1 MIIEFDKS
9 FEKSLT
15 KVKDN
20 TLFIKI
26 ESLIEKIEKAEKMSE
41 IKNVKKLTGFKNY
54 YRIRI
59 GDFRLGFEKINDN
72 TIRFITVARRKDIY
86 SVFP

>member
-9 FEKSLT
+9 FEKSLI
-15 KVKDN
+15 KVKEKA
-20 TLFIKI
+20 LFNKI
-26 ESLIEKIEKAEKMSE
+26 ESLIETIEKAEKISE

-54 YRIRI
+54 NRIRI

-86 SVFP
+86 SIFP

>member
-9 FEKSLT
+9 FEKFLI
-15 KVKDN
+15 KVKEKA
-20 TLFIKI
+20 LFNKI
-26 ESLIEKIEKAEKMSE
+26 ESLIEIIEKAEKISE

-59 GDFRLGFEKINDN
+59 GDFRIGFEKINDN

-86 SVFP
+86 SIFP

>member
-9 FEKSLT
+9 FEKSLI
-15 KVKDN
+15 KVKEKA
-20 TLFIKI
+20 LFNKI
-26 ESLIEKIEKAEKMSE
+26 ESLIETIEKAEKISE

-72 TIRFITVARRKDIY
+72 TIRFITLARRKDIY
-86 SVFP
+86 SIFP

>member
-9 FEKSLT
+9 FEKSLI
-15 KVKDN
+15 KVKEKA
-20 TLFIKI
+20 LFNKI
-26 ESLIEKIEKAEKMSE
+26 ESFIETIEKAEKISE

-86 SVFP
+86 SIFP

>member
-26 ESLIEKIEKAEKMSE
+26 ESLIETIEKAEKISV

-59 GDFRLGFEKINDN
+59 GDFRLGFEKIN
-72 TIRFITVARRKDIY
+72 
-86 SVFP
+86 

>member
-9 FEKSLT
+9 FEKSLI
-15 KVKDN
+15 KVKEKA
-20 TLFIKI
+20 LFNKI
-26 ESLIEKIEKAEKMSE
+26 ESLIETIEKAEKISE

-86 SVFP
+86 SIFP

>member
-9 FEKSLT
+9 FEKSLI
-15 KVKDN
+15 KVKEKV
-20 TLFIKI
+20 LFNKI
-26 ESLIEKIEKAEKMSE
+26 ESLIETIEKAEKISE

-54 YRIRI
+54 NRIRI

-86 SVFP
+86 SIFP

>member
-9 FEKSLT
+9 FEKSLI
-15 KVKDN
+15 KVKEK
-20 TLFIKI
+20 TLFDKI
-26 ESLIEKIEKAEKMSE
+26 ELLIKKIEKAEKISE

-86 SVFP
+86 SIFP

>member
-9 FEKSLT
+9 FEKSLI
-15 KVKDN
+15 KVKEKA
-20 TLFIKI
+20 LFNKI
-26 ESLIEKIEKAEKMSE
+26 ESLIETIEKAEKISE

-72 TIRFITVARRKDIY
+72 TTRFITVARRKDIY
-86 SVFP
+86 SIFP

>member
-9 FEKSLT
+9 FEKSLI
-15 KVKDN
+15 KVKEK
-20 TLFIKI
+20 TLFDKI
-26 ESLIEKIEKAEKMSE
+26 ELLIETIEKAEKISE

-86 SVFP
+86 SIFP

>member
-26 ESLIEKIEKAEKMSE
+26 ESLIETIEKAEKISE

-59 GDFRLGFEKINDN
+59 GDFRLGFEKINEN

-86 SVFP
+86 SIFP

>member
-9 FEKSLT
+9 FEKSLI
-15 KVKDN
+15 KVKEK
-20 TLFIKI
+20 TLFDKI
-26 ESLIEKIEKAEKMSE
+26 ELLIEKIEKAEKISE

-86 SVFP
+86 SIFP

>member
-9 FEKSLT
+9 FEKSLI
-15 KVKDN
+15 KVKEK
-20 TLFIKI
+20 TLFDKF
-26 ESLIEKIEKAEKMSE
+26 ELLIETIEKAEKISE

-86 SVFP
+86 SIFP